1 MASVV
6 DLKAS
11 KGKLVCEQLDVGDL
25 KSVKAFA
32 QLIKERYTKID
43 LLLNNAGIM
52 FAPFKLTADG
62 YESHFAT
69 NYLGHFLLTHLLL
82 PKLKA
87 AGKEGKNARIV
98 NVSSCVNLIG
108 RINYKDIN
116 GE

>member
-1 MASVV
+1 
-6 DLKAS
+6 
-11 KGKLVCEQLDVGDL
+11 
-25 KSVKAFA
+25 VKAFA
-32 QLIKERYTKID
+32 QLIKERYSKVD

-62 YESHFAT
+62 YESHFAI
-69 NYLGHFLLTHLLL
+69 NFLGHFLLTHLLL
-82 PKLKA
+82 PQLRV

-116 GE
+116 GT